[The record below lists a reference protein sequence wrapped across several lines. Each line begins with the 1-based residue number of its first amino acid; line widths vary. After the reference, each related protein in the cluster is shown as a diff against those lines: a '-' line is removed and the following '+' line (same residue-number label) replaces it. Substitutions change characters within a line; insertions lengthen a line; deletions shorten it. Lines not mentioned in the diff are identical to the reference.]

1 DFVAEA
7 PKPDGR
13 LEYLAEANAS
23 LSTVVDTDQAV
34 KLWAPRDRLLTGQV
48 RVEAKAFGEKISR
61 VAFDLDGK
69 QVMAKAAPPY
79 TVEINLGRAPRLH
92 RLGARA
98 MDAQGRLVATDEVV
112 LNAGPHR
119 FAARRPLH
127 PERACPRR
135 GRGARGR
142 DAGARRVLPQRDA
155 DGDALSAAV
164 RAADRD

>member
-1 DFVAEA
+1 VVDLGEA

-23 LSTVVDTDQAV
+23 LRDTAVDTDQAI

-69 QVMAKAAPPY
+69 QVMAKSAPPY

-98 MDAQGRLVATDEVV
+98 LDSTGR
-112 LNAGPHR
+112 
-119 FAARRPLH
+119 
-127 PERACPRR
+127 
-135 GRGARGR
+135 
-142 DAGARRVLPQRDA
+142 
-155 DGDALSAAV
+155 
-164 RAADRD
+164 